1 VEFME
6 VILLKDVARLG
17 QAGEVCKV
25 APGYARNH
33 LIPQGLAVMATK
45 GAVRELEQKRQT
57 EARRQK
63 KLDAEARTLA
73 EELDGVT
80 LTIHAKIGEKERL
93 YGSVT
98 SGDIAA
104 ALEKETGRSIDRRKI
119 ELEEPIRQ
127 LGIYT
132 VPVRLSSDVLPQI
145 RVDVVAEDEGAA
157 GEDTGSDEGD

>member
-1 VEFME
+1 ME

-17 QAGEVCKV
+17 QAGEVCNV

-45 GAVRELEQKRQT
+45 GAIKELEQRQQA

-63 KLDAEARTLA
+63 QVEAEAHVLA
-73 EELDGVT
+73 QELEGIS
-80 LTIHAKIGEKERL
+80 LTIYAKTGEKDRL
-93 YGSVT
+93 YGSIT
-98 SGDIAA
+98 SGDIAQ
-104 ALEKETGRSIDRRKI
+104 ALEKESGRSIDRRKI

-132 VPVRLSSDVLPQI
+132 VPVRLLSDVSPQI
-145 RVDVVAEDEGAA
+145 RVDVVGQDEDVRE
-157 GEDTGSDEGD
+157 EDTTTDEGD

>member
-1 VEFME
+1 ME

-17 QAGEVCKV
+17 QAGEIRKV

-45 GAVRELEQKRQT
+45 RAIKELEQKQQA
-57 EARRQK
+57 EERRQK
-63 KLDAEARTLA
+63 QVEADAQRLA
-73 EELDGVT
+73 QELDGIT
-80 LTIHAKIGEKERL
+80 LTINAKTGEKDRL

-98 SGDIAA
+98 SGDIAE
-104 ALEKETGRSIDRRKI
+104 ALERETGISVDRRKI

-132 VPVRLSSDVLPQI
+132 VPVRLLSDVSPQI
-145 RVDVVAEDEGAA
+145 RVDVVGQEEDETEEETGA
-157 GEDTGSDEGD
+157 DEGD

>member
-1 VEFME
+1 MD

-17 QAGEVCKV
+17 QAGEVCNV

-45 GAVRELEQKRQT
+45 GAVKELEQRQQA

-63 KLDAEARTLA
+63 QVEADAHGLA
-73 EELDGVT
+73 QELDGIA
-80 LTIHAKIGEKERL
+80 LTIHAKTGEKDRL
-93 YGSVT
+93 YGSIT

-104 ALEKETGRSIDRRKI
+104 ALEKESGISVDRRKI

-132 VPVRLSSDVLPQI
+132 IPVRLLSDVSPQI
-145 RVDVVAEDEGAA
+145 RVDVVGQDEDVRE
-157 GEDTGSDEGD
+157 EDTTTDEGD